1 MPAERAEKKKLR
13 QTTLTGQRAST
24 ANSKKSKKESPERV
38 YTDAILTIKPQWAD
52 LIEKREK
59 NHEFRKYELRSTVER
74 IWLYSTAPISA
85 ITYVRV

>member
-1 MPAERAEKKKLR
+1 MPADRVEKKKLR
-13 QTTLTGQRAST
+13 QTTLTGRTAST
-24 ANSKKSKKESPERV
+24 TTSKKSKKEGPERV

-74 IWLYSTAPISA
+74 IWLYTTAPISA
-85 ITYVRV
+85 ITYVF